1 MLSVVSWR
9 LIFFVNLPAG
19 TGALLLLARVMPSPQ
34 HSVPSDWAAAT
45 VSILLRP
52 AGNSSQ

>member
-1 MLSVVSWR
+1 VVSWR